1 MRALLLAD
9 THVGI
14 DDPLRPRVQ
23 RRRRGPDFLCAFERA
38 LRPALERRVDLVIH
52 GGDLLYRARVPARL
66 VQRAMAPLLEVA
78 DAGVPVFLVPG
89 NHERSR
95 IPFPL
100 LAMHRNIRIFHRPE
114 TFTLEVENLR
124 VAISGFPFAGR
135 VGNGAFSRLV
145 DATRWREQNAD
156 VRLLCMHQAVEG
168 ATVGVQDFT
177 FRRGADVVAGREI
190 PRGFAA
196 ILSGHIHRSQVL
208 THDLEG
214 IALAAPVL
222 YPGSVDRTS
231 FAERLE
237 EKGYLLLQLAR
248 GPAGGRLLDRSF
260 VPLPT
265 RPMVLLELDAEG
277 MSAHALEDR
286 IRSDLRKCPPDAV
299 VRIDPRGALLPGAEA
314 ALSAARLRSIAPATM
329 NVTVPHRWLDA
340 AGRSG

>member
-1 MRALLLAD
+1 MRVLLLAD

-23 RRRRGPDFLCAFERA
+23 RRRRGPDFLRAFERA
-38 LRPALERRVDLVIH
+38 LRPAREGAVDLVVH

-66 VQRAMAPLLEVA
+66 VQRAMAPLFEVA

-100 LAMHRNIRIFHRPE
+100 LAMHRNLRVFRRPE
-114 TFTLEVENLR
+114 TFVLDLGDLR
-124 VAISGFPFAGR
+124 VSISGFPFARR
-135 VGNGAFSRLV
+135 VGNGAFGRLV
-145 DATRWREQNAD
+145 EATRWQEQDAN

-168 ATVGVQDFT
+168 ATVGVQEFT
-177 FRRGADVVAGREI
+177 FRRGVDVVAGRAI

-196 ILSGHIHRSQVL
+196 ILSGHIHRRQVL

-214 IALAAPVL
+214 RALAAPVL

-237 EKGYLLLQLAR
+237 EKGYLLLRMAP
-248 GPAGGRLLDRSF
+248 GPAGGHLEDWSF

-277 MSAHALEDR
+277 MSRSALEDR
-286 IRSDLRKCPPDAV
+286 VQTGLRNCAPDAV
-299 VRIDPRGALLPGAEA
+299 VRIDLRGSPLPGAEA
-314 ALSAARLRSIAPATM
+314 ALSAARVRSIAPATM
-329 NVTVPHRWLDA
+329 NVSVSHRWPDA
-340 AGRSG
+340 AGRSR